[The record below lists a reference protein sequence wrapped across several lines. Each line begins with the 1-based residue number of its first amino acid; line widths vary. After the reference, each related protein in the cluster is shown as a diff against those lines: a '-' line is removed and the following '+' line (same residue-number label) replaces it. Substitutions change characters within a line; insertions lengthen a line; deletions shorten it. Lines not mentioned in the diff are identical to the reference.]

1 MKPLPCAAE
10 ESNPDKRFI
19 SECFCLGDRAAR
31 RMGMSQ
37 VEPAGSTVTLLF
49 RKLYNL

>member
-10 ESNPDKRFI
+10 EVTQRNALFQ
-19 SECFCLGDRAAR
+19 ECFCLGDRAAR
-31 RMGMSQ
+31 IMGMSQ
-37 VEPAGSTVTLLF
+37 VERAGSTVTLLF